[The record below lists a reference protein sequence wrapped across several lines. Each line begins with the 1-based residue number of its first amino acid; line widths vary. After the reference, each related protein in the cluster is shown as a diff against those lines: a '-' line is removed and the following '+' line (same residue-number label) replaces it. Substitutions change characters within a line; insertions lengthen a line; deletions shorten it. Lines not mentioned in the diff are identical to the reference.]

1 MAQFMQ
7 LNRFCCCNIVNYA
20 QLRAECLVR
29 IESNKMN
36 EIKVIVA
43 DDHDFIRGNLC
54 MKLGNTQNIKVIGE
68 AANGQ
73 RAVELTRE
81 LKPDVIIMDVT
92 MPVLNG
98 IEATQQIFAEFP
110 GTKIIG
116 FSMHSDKE
124 FVKEMLKAGAKGYLL
139 KSSTIEELREAIH
152 TVYTDQTYFGEGIC
166 F

>member
-1 MAQFMQ
+1 
-7 LNRFCCCNIVNYA
+7 
-20 QLRAECLVR
+20 
-29 IESNKMN
+29 MN

-43 DDHDFIRGNLC
+43 DDHDFIRDNLC
-54 MKLGNTQNIKVIGE
+54 IKLRETQNIKVIGE

-98 IEATQQIFAEFP
+98 IEATQQIFDEFP

-116 FSMHSDKE
+116 FSMHSGKE
-124 FVKEMLKAGAKGYLL
+124 FVEEMLKAGAKGYLL
-139 KSSTIEELREAIH
+139 KSCTIEELKKAIL
-152 TVYTDQTYFGEGIC
+152 TVYTDQTYFGEGISL
-166 F
+166 